1 MHQDRSSRNHR
12 QRIVLLSAIAQ
23 CDNNRRTMELRH
35 LATFVAVAEEG
46 SFTRAS
52 SRLHV
57 VQSAVSAGVRTLE
70 RELGAALFDRTTHRV
85 ELTDAGV
92 ALLPEARATLVA
104 ARAAREAVD
113 AVRGGLRGTVTLGIM
128 QTGAAGAIDIA
139 ALLAAF
145 RADHPDVEL
154 RARQGHSA
162 DMAAQVRD
170 GGLDFAFLALP
181 RRRAGGL
188 HLTPLGQEP
197 MLLAVHE
204 RHPLARRTDVELTA
218 LGDEVFAD
226 GPETWG
232 TRMTVDR
239 AFAAAGAERHVTVEV
254 NDTQTLVDFVRH
266 GLAAAFLPPSLV
278 RGAPGIA
285 LVPVRHH
292 APVFET
298 YLAEPTTRRQSAA
311 AAALLTLAKHKASSD
326 RSASTRARRPRV
338 RGAR

>member
-326 RSASTRARRPRV
+326 RSASTRVRRPRV

>member
-1 MHQDRSSRNHR
+1 
-12 QRIVLLSAIAQ
+12 
-23 CDNNRRTMELRH
+23 MELRH

-57 VQSAVSAGVRTLE
+57 AQSAMSAGVRTLE
-70 RELGAALFDRTTHRV
+70 RELGATLFDRTTHRV

-326 RSASTRARRPRV
+326 RSASTRVRRPRV

>member
-1 MHQDRSSRNHR
+1 
-12 QRIVLLSAIAQ
+12 
-23 CDNNRRTMELRH
+23 MELRH

-154 RARQGHSA
+154 RARQSHSA

-326 RSASTRARRPRV
+326 RSASTRVRRPRV